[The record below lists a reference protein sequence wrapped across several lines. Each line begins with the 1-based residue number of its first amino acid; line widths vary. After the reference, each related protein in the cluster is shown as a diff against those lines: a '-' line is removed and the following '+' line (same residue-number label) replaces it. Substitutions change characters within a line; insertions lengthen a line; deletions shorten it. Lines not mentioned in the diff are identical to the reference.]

1 MIIAANT
8 VVTLAFELSD
18 IWDNLIERPEEPVQY
33 LHGDYGDIFPAVE
46 AALAGKSEKDSVE
59 VRLEPWDAFGD
70 YNEDLLRVE
79 LRAKFPE
86 PLEVGMRFEGDPVG
100 DDAGRIFTITDIA
113 DGKVILDAN
122 HPLAGMALKFS
133 ATVVA
138 VRPAIADEIAN
149 GSADEAS
156 AVLVRALP

>member
-59 VRLEPWDAFGD
+59 VRLEPGDAFGD
-70 YNEDLLRVE
+70 YDAEKIKP
-79 LRAKFPE
+79 AW
-86 PLEVGMRFEGDPVG
+86 PLVWGSTREW
-100 DDAGRIFTITDIA
+100 
-113 DGKVILDAN
+113 
-122 HPLAGMALKFS
+122 LKG
-133 ATVVA
+133 
-138 VRPAIADEIAN
+138 
-149 GSADEAS
+149 GSA
-156 AVLVRALP
+156 R